1 MTQNQF
7 DINLDRNAAN
17 YVPLSPLSFIERT
30 AEVFPKR
37 NAIVYG
43 QITYNWSECY
53 SRCRRLAS
61 ALKIHG
67 ITKGDT
73 VSIMAPNVPAMFE
86 AHFGVPMSGAVL
98 NALNYRLDSDS
109 IAQILDHAESKVL
122 ITDREFSAIIK
133 DALKKCRCAPLIID
147 IDEPSV
153 GGELLGKYD
162 FETFLA
168 MGDPNFKWSPP
179 QDEWEAISL
188 NYTSGTTGEPKGVVY
203 HHRGAYLLAMGN
215 MVVWNLP
222 SHPIYLWTLPMFHC
236 NGWCVPWT
244 LAGVAGT
251 SICIRNV
258 NAPTI
263 YEAISKHKVT
273 HFCGAP
279 TLLNMMINLADD
291 KRHHFDQKVEVMT
304 AAAPPP
310 AAIIEKM
317 EDQGFRVTHVYGLTE
332 VYGPSVVCAWHD
344 EWDALP
350 PNKQAALKARQG
362 VPYPVLEELT
372 IANPV
377 TLESVPADGETIGEV
392 LLRGNVVMKG
402 YLKNQQAT
410 EEAFTGGWFHTGDL
424 GVMHPD
430 GYIELKDRSK
440 DIIISGGEN
449 ISTIELENVLYR
461 HPAVLEVAVVAK
473 PDDHWGEVPCAFI
486 TLKVDHKVSK
496 DDLLLFCRDNIAH
509 FKCPKAIVFGPL
521 PKTSTGKVQ
530 KYLLRE
536 RITKS

>member
-188 NYTSGTTGEPKGVVY
+188 NYTSGTTGVY

-236 NGWCVPWT
+236 NGWCFPWT